1 MAIEKSK
8 YTGFCSGVRYAVDKA
23 FEILDSENKLYCYGE
38 IIHNK
43 DVVDCLM
50 EKGLVVVD
58 VCPETCDAKLLI
70 RSHGVG
76 RRVLEEIRR
85 KNIDIIDATCVKVK
99 KIHKIVEEYSN
110 KGYNIIIVG
119 DKNHPEVIGTLGW
132 CSDEAALIV
141 ESLDE
146 LKKAG
151 INRQKKYCLVVQ
163 TTFSTDIL
171 QEMLEY
177 LLGEGYDNII
187 INNTICDATRK
198 RQEACKELALVS
210 DVMLIVGGKNSS
222 NTKKLY
228 ELSKQYCKK
237 TFYIENYKEIP
248 YKYID
253 KNTKVG
259 VSAGASTPDW
269 IIEEV
274 IQNVRKSKFSE

>member
-23 FEILDSENKLYCYGE
+23 FKTLDNESKLYCYGE

-43 DVVDCLM
+43 DVVDSLK
-50 EKGLVVVD
+50 EKGLVVVET
-58 VCPETCDAKLLI
+58 CPEAGDAKLLI

-76 RRVLEEIRR
+76 RRVLEEIQR

-110 KGYNIIIVG
+110 KGYNVIIVG

-132 CSDEAALIV
+132 CSSETALIV
-141 ESLDE
+141 ESLNE

-151 INRQKKYCLVVQ
+151 IDRQQRYCLVVQ
-163 TTFSTDIL
+163 TTFSTDTL
-171 QEMLEY
+171 KEMIEY
-177 LLGEGYDNII
+177 LLDEGYDNII

-198 RQEACKELALVS
+198 RQEACRELATVS

-228 ELSKQYCKK
+228 ELSKQHCEK

-274 IQNVRKSKFSE
+274 IQNVRKSKFNE